1 MRVVVVGLGYVGSVC
16 SACLASR
23 GHSVVG
29 VDTSEYK
36 TGCLQRGESP
46 IVEAGLGEL
55 IAGSR
60 AAGRLS
66 ATTRIAEALPG
77 AEAVLVCVGTPSG
90 ADGSLDLSHV
100 RRAVEEVGRALRST
114 GTYTVV
120 VMRSTMLPG
129 SVKGELTPILE
140 AASGLVAGRDFGVAY
155 NPEFLRE
162 GTAIRDF
169 FEAEFTVIGTDEER
183 SAAVLRRLYE
193 GIGGAAVVMPLRA
206 SEIMKYVNNSYH
218 ALKVVFA
225 NEVGRICKREGIDS
239 HLVMDLFVRDTR
251 LNLSAYYFKPGF
263 AYGGSCLPKDV
274 RALQQRARVLGAEVP
289 VIEAISRSNDLH
301 VDEAI
306 RLVERLKR
314 RRVGV
319 LGLSFKAGTDDLR
332 ESPTPARDRHA
343 GRQGLQRAA
352 ARPQRG
358 HGARAGREPP
368 LRRGRGP
375 VPARAAA
382 PRPGRG
388 PARQR
393 GRGRGERRARVPR
406 RRRPAPARPGARGP
420 RACRGP
426 GHRHPRGVP
435 WPRLVA
441 SCTSPRTCRCP
452 STAASGWS

>member
-332 ESPTPARDRHA
+332 ESPILRVIGTLVGKGYSVLLHDPNVDMERVLGANRRFVEDEVPYLPERLRPDLDEVLRDSEVVVVANGAPEYRDV
-343 GRQGLQRAA
+343 
-352 ARPQRG
+352 
-358 HGARAGREPP
+358 GARLQPGQVLVDLVHA
-368 LRRGRGP
+368 
-375 VPARAAA
+375 VDPATVT
-382 PRPGRG
+382 
-388 PARQR
+388 
-393 GRGRGERRARVPR
+393 RGEYHGLA
-406 RRRPAPARPGARGP
+406 
-420 RACRGP
+420 
-426 GHRHPRGVP
+426 
-435 WPRLVA
+435 W
-441 SCTSPRTCRCP
+441 
-452 STAASGWS
+452 

>member
-16 SACLASR
+16 SACLADR
-23 GHSVVG
+23 GHDVVG

-36 TGCLQRGESP
+36 VGCLQRGESP
-46 IVEAGLGEL
+46 IVEQGLGEM
-55 IAGSR
+55 IAATR
-60 AAGRLS
+60 AAGRLG
-66 ATTRIAEALPG
+66 ATTRIADALPG
-77 AEAVLVCVGTPSG
+77 AEAVLVCVGTPSA

-129 SVKGELTPILE
+129 SVKGELTPALE
-140 AASGLVAGRDFGVAY
+140 AASGLKAGRDFGVAY

-169 FEAEFTVIGTDEER
+169 SEAELTVIGTDEER
-183 SAAVLRRLYE
+183 SADVLRRLYE
-193 GIGGAAVVMPLRA
+193 GIGGEKVVLPLHA

-274 RALQQRARVLGAEVP
+274 RALQQRARVLGADVP
-289 VIEAISRSNDLH
+289 VIDAISRSNDRH
-301 VDEAI
+301 VEEAV
-306 RLVERLKR
+306 RLVERLKH

-332 ESPTPARDRHA
+332 ESPILKVIGTLVGKGYSVLLHDPNVDMERVLGANRRFVEDEVPYLPERLRADLAEVVA
-343 GRQGLQRAA
+343 GSEVVVVANGA
-352 ARPQRG
+352 PEYRG
-358 HGARAGREPP
+358 VGA
-368 LRRGRGP
+368 LL
-375 VPARAAA
+375 
-382 PRPGRG
+382 RPGQVLVDLVHAVD
-388 PARQR
+388 PDSVTH
-393 GRGRGERRARVPR
+393 GEYHGLA
-406 RRRPAPARPGARGP
+406 
-420 RACRGP
+420 
-426 GHRHPRGVP
+426 
-435 WPRLVA
+435 W
-441 SCTSPRTCRCP
+441 
-452 STAASGWS
+452 